1 MLRQRTVEIRHGVQ
15 MVKTMDWIKRL
26 RLRKSIPDSTARE
39 PPIEGKTRDADGKQ
53 LAQNTND
60 VVISHVD
67 FYQETLKYPNV
78 EYLSDAPRHRR
89 TRTRRR

>member
-1 MLRQRTVEIRHGVQ
+1 MLRQRTVEIRHGIP
-15 MVKTMDWIKRL
+15 MVNMMDWIKRL

-39 PPIEGKTRDADGKQ
+39 QPTGGKTRDADGKQ

-78 EYLSDAPRHRR
+78 EYFSDVPRQRR
-89 TRTRRR
+89 ARTRRR